1 MKIDFSS
8 TQWLA
13 IADFLQ
19 KEQARLRTMNDAV
32 GLDEPA
38 TNALRGE
45 IRLCKKLLALPETAN
60 RDYGVGLAE

>member
-1 MKIDFSS
+1 
-8 TQWLA
+8 
-13 IADFLQ
+13 
-19 KEQARLRTMNDAV
+19 MNDAV